1 MVVITDG
8 KGGAL
13 LSKGPMEARLS
24 VLCGSLGPFRDRAWS
39 QERHLLDKQ
48 LPHQLLTA
56 PSVDNAKKGGIN
68 GNSCFVKWA
77 RIFSSI
83 QFSCLV
89 MSDSL

>member
-48 LPHQLLTA
+48 LSHQLLTA
-56 PSVDNAKKGGIN
+56 PSVDNAKKMELMEIVVLLN
-68 GNSCFVKWA
+68 GQEYSV
-77 RIFSSI
+77 
-83 QFSCLV
+83 QFSLV
-89 MSDSL
+89 A